1 MRAIDMECEDKS
13 VHLVSLRDITERVRV
28 EKELRQF
35 AYVTS
40 HNLQEPLRTVASYV
54 QLLAQRYRDMLDADG
69 DNSIEYAMDEI
80 NNMQDLAN
88 DLMIY
93 SRVGTNGREFMTV
106 SCKDALDRALDSL
119 RIMIEENE
127 AVVTHSHLPTVIA
140 DNSQLAQLFQDLISN
155 AIKFHNEEPPRVHVS
170 ASQKGDEWIFSIR
183 DNGIGID
190 PEYADRIF
198 VIFQRLHS
206 REEFPGTGIGLAIC
220 ERIVDYHGGKIWVE
234 SQPGA
239 GATFCFTLPIR

>member
-1 MRAIDMECEDKS
+1 MRAIDMECEDES

-40 HNLQEPLRTVASYV
+40 HNLQEPLCTVASYV
-54 QLLAQRYRDMLDADG
+54 QLLAQRYRGMLDADG
-69 DNSIEYAMDEI
+69 DDSIAYAMDEI
-80 NNMQDLAN
+80 NHMQDLAK
-88 DLMIY
+88 DLLIY
-93 SRVGTNGREFMTV
+93 SRIGTNGAEFMPV
-106 SCKDALDRALDSL
+106 SCKDVLDRALASL
-119 RIMIEENE
+119 RIMIEENK
-127 AVVTHSHLPTVIA
+127 AVVTYGSLPTVMA
-140 DNSQLAQLFQDLISN
+140 DSSQLAQLFQDLISN

-170 ASQKGDEWIFSIR
+170 ASQKRDEWIFAIR
-183 DNGIGID
+183 DNGIGMD

-220 ERIVDYHGGKIWVE
+220 RRIVDYHGGKIWVE